1 MRQLFRRG
9 VVTIA
14 TGIVG
19 AAVIW
24 SSAMAQGEPP
34 GRAARLAFTNG
45 TVSFHDDEQSGW
57 TQAVVNTPLTTGDG
71 IWTEPNARSEISLA
85 GTRIRMEGATQLDML
100 ALDDAQ
106 TRRQAAQRRNDL
118 ETFAM
123 DANQPYE
130 IVTPRGTV
138 KLLQQGDYY
147 VEAGSTEDPTRLG
160 PRGRAAPVRAPHR
173 RTPTRR

>member
-9 VVTIA
+9 AVTIA

-19 AAVIW
+19 ALVAW
-24 SSAMAQGEPP
+24 SSAVAQGEPP
-34 GRAARLAFTNG
+34 GRVGRLAFTNG

-57 TQAVVNTPLTTGDG
+57 TPAVINTPLTTGDG

-106 TRRQAAQRRNDL
+106 TRLQPAQGRIDVKS
-118 ETFAM
+118 FAM

-130 IVTPRGTV
+130 IVT
-138 KLLQQGDYY
+138 
-147 VEAGSTEDPTRLG
+147 
-160 PRGRAAPVRAPHR
+160 
-173 RTPTRR
+173 

>member
-19 AAVIW
+19 AAVMW

-34 GRAARLAFTNG
+34 ARVGRLAFTNG

-57 TQAVVNTPLTTGDG
+57 TPAVINTPLTTGDG

-85 GTRIRMEGATQLDML
+85 AH
-100 ALDDAQ
+100 A
-106 TRRQAAQRRNDL
+106 
-118 ETFAM
+118 FAWR
-123 DANQPYE
+123 E
-130 IVTPRGTV
+130 PRS
-138 KLLQQGDYY
+138 
-147 VEAGSTEDPTRLG
+147 STCWPSTI
-160 PRGRAAPVRAPHR
+160 PRPACSSRRAAS
-173 RTPTRR
+173 T